1 MEFLCRVGKTVY
13 MSGIVIHF
21 FKHIKE
27 NAKDIYFLWAGTLRS
42 QLELHRLYC
51 LPYIAVETS
60 NTASF

>member
-51 LPYIAVETS
+51 LPYIAV
-60 NTASF
+60 